1 LNEAANSATDSTPK
15 RLGQIEFIALMGI
28 LFAFVAFS
36 IDAML
41 PALPQIASELIPTSP
56 NSAQLIITSFVIG
69 MGIGT
74 LLAGPLS
81 DSFGRRT
88 IIVVGAGLYVLGAIV
103 AWAGETLEMVLL
115 GRALQGLGAA
125 GPRVVAL
132 AIVRDLYEGRQMAR
146 IVSFAMMVFTLV
158 PAVAPLIGS
167 LIIAEFGWRS
177 IFPAFIAFS
186 VLSVGWLVVRQ
197 PETLPGPKRRP
208 FSFAPFRLAVIEV
221 MSHRAVA
228 LSIATQTLIYGML
241 FGAIASVQ
249 PIFDITFNRAEA
261 FPYWF
266 GALALICAIPSLV
279 NAAIVVRFGMRR
291 LIRTAL
297 LVQCI
302 VSAIAL
308 LAMTALPLGI
318 DAQFLIYYIWTV
330 CLFSMLGFTI
340 GNLNALALQPMGHIA
355 GTASSVMSATA
366 TLLGG
371 ALGAPLG
378 LAFNGTPVPLA
389 AGILVLGLVA
399 WGLMRIMPKTL
410 D

>member
-1 LNEAANSATDSTPK
+1 MNTGSAPPPK
-15 RLGQIEFIALMGI
+15 RLGQLEFIALMGI
-28 LFAFVAFS
+28 LFASVAFS

-41 PALPQIASELIPTSP
+41 PALPNIANELIPRSP

-74 LLAGPLS
+74 LIAGPLS
-81 DSFGRRT
+81 DSFGRRSV
-88 IIVVGAGLYVLGAIV
+88 IMIGASLYVLGALV
-103 AWAGETLEMVLL
+103 AWGGETLEMVLI

-167 LIIAEFGWRS
+167 LIIAEFGWRA

-186 VLSVGWLVVRQ
+186 VLSVGWLMARQ
-197 PETLPGPKRRP
+197 PETLPKTKRRP

-221 MSHRAVA
+221 MSHRAVV
-228 LSIATQTLIYGML
+228 LSIATQTIVYGML

-249 PIFDITFNRAEA
+249 PIFDITFDRATS

-266 GALALICAIPSLV
+266 GVLALISAVPSLV

-291 LIRTAL
+291 LIRIAL
-297 LVQCI
+297 MVQCVI
-302 VSAIAL
+302 SAL
-308 LAMTALPLGI
+308 TLATMAVPSLSI
-318 DAQFLIYYIWTV
+318 DAQFFIYYAWMV
-330 CLFSMLGFTI
+330 SLFSMLGFTI

-355 GTASSVMSATA
+355 GTASSVMSAIA
-366 TLLGG
+366 TLAG
-371 ALGAPLG
+371 AVIGAPLG
-378 LAFNGTPVPLA
+378 LVFNGTAIPLA
-389 AGILVLGLVA
+389 AGVLVLGLVA
-399 WGLMRIMPKTL
+399 WGIMRIMPNTL